1 MNRLFLLSLFILG
14 VSNYVFSQCGYYF
27 IFHASNQNE
36 YTLKVLQISDDS
48 TYWYK
53 SFFCNKN
60 GLWTRID
67 SSAGKWSIINKHT
80 MELKTYDYIAANNET
95 KKLLRILNG
104 PDYMTFSYITLT
116 IRNHHLI
123 NKKYSVQPF
132 VRWKKLKINNQDR
145 NKIKEYLEDS
155 LGHPMDDN
163 GKSKGEGQTIFSN
176 LRHETT
182 HAYQFEYGE
191 IAFECNQ
198 NGYWE
203 PANYDI
209 MDEYEAHTNQNFGFT
224 WGLKQGS
231 SRERWTRSSTSV
243 DEKIKALEATPSYR
257 GLPTG
262 PCNNE
267 NTIKIKDNKC
277 YSLPNRKRPTV
288 GKSYGISTTLIT
300 DIGYPDFDWFYI
312 DAFYKD
318 TIFSFKISI
327 SKNMV
332 VSCDTFI
339 HLNSRW
345 WLKTSNFH
353 NQIVVQRFR
362 KVRPSEEFI
371 KNQGRLF
378 FADYE
383 VRCVEMN
390 VYDQNFMLCQ
400 KFIKVGPL
408 AYSSGEIELPKRRM
422 RAQIKKAY
430 EQYLYVD
437 TNDD

>member
-1 MNRLFLLSLFILG
+1 MMNKFFLAFIM
-14 VSNYVFSQCGYYF
+14 
-27 IFHASNQNE
+27 
-36 YTLKVLQISDDS
+36 
-48 TYWYK
+48 
-53 SFFCNKN
+53 FFCA
-60 GLWTRID
+60 TSTFAITVD
-67 SSAGKWSIINKHT
+67 SAGVVIV
-80 MELKTYDYIAANNET
+80 
-95 KKLLRILNG
+95 G
-104 PDYMTFSYITLT
+104 
-116 IRNHHLI
+116 
-123 NKKYSVQPF
+123 F
-132 VRWKKLKINNQDR
+132 VN
-145 NKIKEYLEDS
+145 
-155 LGHPMDDN
+155 
-163 GKSKGEGQTIFSN
+163 
-176 LRHETT
+176 

-243 DEKIKALEATPSYR
+243 DKKIKALEATPSYR

-318 TIFSFKISI
+318 TIFSFEISI

-332 VSCDTFI
+332 LSCDTFI

-422 RAQIKKAY
+422 RTQIRKAY